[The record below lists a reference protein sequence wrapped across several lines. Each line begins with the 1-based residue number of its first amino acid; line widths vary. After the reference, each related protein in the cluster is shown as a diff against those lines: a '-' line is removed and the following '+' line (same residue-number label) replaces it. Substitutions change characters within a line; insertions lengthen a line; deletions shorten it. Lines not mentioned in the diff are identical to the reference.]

1 MWKAMLMSILQLKPH
16 LTVEQLKERMQ
27 KERKVFC
34 FKRWQILHAIAVN
47 RGITAQTASLL
58 FGCSPDVIKRTVQRY
73 NKRGAAFVE
82 EINWGGRRSKR
93 CLLPLNE
100 EAALLQSWEQA
111 ALEGGVLVAKQ
122 LREAVE
128 QKVGHTISEDYLWDL
143 LHRHG
148 WQKKAPRPEHP
159 KAEEVKQK
167 REAFKKKFR
176 NCSLQKAINQSP

>member
-1 MWKAMLMSILQLKPH
+1 MAILQLKPQ

-34 FKRWQILHAIAVN
+34 FKRWQILHAVATN
-47 RGITAQTASLL
+47 RGISAQAVGLL
-58 FGCSPDVIKRTVQRY
+58 LGCSPHVVKRTVQLY

-82 EINWGGRRSKR
+82 QANWGGRREKR
-93 CLLPLNE
+93 CLLPFE
-100 EAALLQSWEQA
+100 QEAELLQSWEQA

-128 QKVGHTISEDYLWDL
+128 QKVGHAVSDDYLWDL

-148 WQKKAPRPEHP
+148 WQKKAPRPEHS
-159 KAEEVKQK
+159 KAAEVKEK
-167 REAFKKKFR
+167 REAFKKKLR
-176 NCSLQKAINQSP
+176 NCSLQTAPQQSP